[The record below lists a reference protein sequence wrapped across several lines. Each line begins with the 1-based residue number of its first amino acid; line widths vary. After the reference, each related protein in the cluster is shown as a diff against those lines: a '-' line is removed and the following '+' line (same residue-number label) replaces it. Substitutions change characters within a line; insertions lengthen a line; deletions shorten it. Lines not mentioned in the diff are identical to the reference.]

1 MSEETIN
8 IKGDYVEG
16 KSTGTVIHNVE
27 TGGVGIVNHNDPNNA
42 PENEEL
48 DLCMLL
54 KGHEGETFYSPICGE
69 CVFVGINMPS
79 NDVASINFERGTIRI
94 SFYKSGQYYMGGEC
108 MVFPSKDQHDW
119 FLWAEQQKA
128 KRWRA
133 DKLEMYYFVDEEIR
147 CNFSNDGYSLYDNE
161 QYRNFNYFRTEQQAK
176 EAARRVKEVLRDYH
190 EEIGE

>member
-1 MSEETIN
+1 MNKQTTIN
-8 IKGDYVEG
+8 IKGDYVEE
-16 KSTGTVIHNVE
+16 KSMGTMIHNVE
-27 TGGVGIVNHNDPNNA
+27 TGGIGIQINNDPNNS

-48 DLCMLL
+48 DLCKLL
-54 KGHEGETFYSPICGE
+54 KGHEGETFYSPICGK
-69 CVFVGINMPS
+69 VKFDN
-79 NDVASINFERGTIRI
+79 I
-94 SFYKSGQYYMGGEC
+94 SEYGVIVMDMANTAFLFNRHGVYSDGGE
-108 MVFPSKDQHDW
+108 VLLFPSEDQHDW

>member
-27 TGGVGIVNHNDPNNA
+27 TGGIGIQINNEPNNA

-54 KGHEGETFYSPICGE
+54 KGHEGETFYSPICGK
-69 CVFVGINMPS
+69 VKIDGITEYGVIVMDMTKTYFHFNRHGVYS
-79 NDVASINFERGTIRI
+79 D
-94 SFYKSGQYYMGGEC
+94 GGE
-108 MVFPSKDQHDW
+108 VLLFPSEEQHDW
-119 FLWAEQQKA
+119 FLWVEQRKA

-133 DKLEMYYFVDEEIR
+133 DKLDSYYYVGEEIR
-147 CNFSNDGYSLYDNE
+147 FHTSLDGYSIYDNE
-161 QYRNFNYFRTEQQAK
+161 MYLNFNYFRTEQQAQ
-176 EAARRVKEVLRDYH
+176 EAARRIKEVLRDYH